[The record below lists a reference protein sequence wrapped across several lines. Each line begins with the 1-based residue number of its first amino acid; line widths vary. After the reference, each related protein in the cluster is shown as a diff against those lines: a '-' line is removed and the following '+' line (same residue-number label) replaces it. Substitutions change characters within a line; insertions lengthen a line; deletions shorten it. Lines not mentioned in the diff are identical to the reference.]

1 MENRTQKG
9 LSLFWIFF
17 KSMMFAFTSGM
28 AAIPTIEKGIVDQKG
43 WLTHEEFWTY
53 PVLGQSLPGVISIHN
68 SILLGNR
75 IAGPFGAAMALLGVI
90 LPAFVCMLGI
100 AALFRS
106 FVDNP
111 YIQGMIRGIR
121 VISVALILGNG
132 IRLLT
137 TVRRDLLSLIL
148 VIAAVV
154 LPLFF
159 GFSAFWTIIL
169 CGIAGIISIYADPA
183 AAKGVSTPSSGDDE

>member
-169 CGIAGIISIYADPA
+169 CGIAGIISIYIDPA
-183 AAKGVSTPSSGDDE
+183 AAKGVSTPASGDDE

>member
-17 KSMMFAFTSGM
+17 KGMMFAFTSGM

-137 TVRRDLLSLIL
+137 TVRKDLLSLIL

-169 CGIAGIISIYADPA
+169 CGIAGIISIYIDPA
-183 AAKGVSTPSSGDDE
+183 AAKGVSTPASGDDE

>member
-169 CGIAGIISIYADPA
+169 CGIAGIISIYIDPA